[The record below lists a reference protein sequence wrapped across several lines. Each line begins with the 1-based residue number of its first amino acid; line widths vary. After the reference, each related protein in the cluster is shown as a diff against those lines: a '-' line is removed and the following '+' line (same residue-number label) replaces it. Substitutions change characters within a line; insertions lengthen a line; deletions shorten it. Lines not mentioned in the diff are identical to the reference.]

1 MEADHD
7 SMRGSCGKQN
17 VCLLNERI
25 VFLTCVFG
33 AHVYNFLFKGKSAF
47 WCACVQSFL
56 KVKMQSCSK
65 VNYSIYYY
73 KNIPLWAEDAE
84 ESCIAKNCI
93 LDFIKHTIPSP
104 NYPGFGIPHGALWVP
119 FKKGR
124 AAYNIYWTWAHLSS
138 SKHPFVE
145 VFSERYN
152 DYRQL
157 DTGKTRNE
165 NLHMLSGW
173 SLYGHRHAT

>member
-1 MEADHD
+1 MTVWQEVAE
-7 SMRGSCGKQN
+7 SKMCACLMRG
-17 VCLLNERI
+17 LLLFFNMG
-25 VFLTCVFG
+25 FWCTCIQLF
-33 AHVYNFLFKGKSAF
+33 FKGKSAF
-47 WCACVQSFL
+47 RCACVQSFL

-65 VNYSIYYY
+65 GNYLIYYY
-73 KNIPLWAEDAE
+73 QNIPLWAEDAE
-84 ESCIAKNCI
+84 ESCRAKNCI

-104 NYPGFGIPHGALWVP
+104 SYPGFESPHEAFLWVP

-173 SLYGHRHAT
+173 SFYGRC